1 MSTRRPDNKTDPSI
15 SCNGSARHLPHR
27 LTAVHDLGATI
38 KGWRT
43 AARTLALGSLVLVA
57 ALSWEPVALLIDT
70 MMHWPNIA
78 MGLSQ
83 VALVA
88 GVAGGCV
95 VITTVVSGPRPALS
109 RRLVVAQYGLAA
121 VVAAVSL
128 VMFFVAGQQYEMAPR
143 EYLEQNIASS
153 WLLPLL
159 LYVPLALT
167 LVSWAGYSSR

>member
-1 MSTRRPDNKTDPSI
+1 MN
-15 SCNGSARHLPHR
+15 
-27 LTAVHDLGATI
+27 AVDDVDATI

-43 AARTLALGSLVLVA
+43 AARTLALGSLVLVTS
-57 ALSWEPVALLIDT
+57 LSWQPLALLIDT

-88 GVAGGCV
+88 CAAGSCV
-95 VITTVVSGPRPALS
+95 MITTVASGHKPAVT
-109 RRLVVAQYGLAA
+109 RRFAIAQYSTAA
-121 VVAAVSL
+121 VIAAVSL
-128 VMFFVAGQQYEMAPR
+128 VMFFAAGQQYEMPPQ
-143 EYLEQNIASS
+143 EYLEQNLASS

-167 LVSWAGYSSR
+167 LVSWTAMRHSSR

>member
-1 MSTRRPDNKTDPSI
+1 MN
-15 SCNGSARHLPHR
+15 
-27 LTAVHDLGATI
+27 AVDDLDATI

-57 ALSWEPVALLIDT
+57 ALSWQPLALLIDT

-83 VALVA
+83 VALV
-88 GVAGGCV
+88 GCVAGSCV
-95 VITTVVSGPRPALS
+95 MITTVVSGHKPAVA
-109 RRLVVAQYGLAA
+109 RRFAIVQYSLAA

-128 VMFFVAGQQYEMAPR
+128 VMFFVAGQQYEMPPQ
-143 EYLEQNIASS
+143 EYLEQHLSS

-159 LYVPLALT
+159 YVPAALT
-167 LVSWAGYSSR
+167 VMVMPAVKRIQGGADVL